1 MKPKIIIVDQND
13 NIIDYKHRESL
24 APDDIYRVSA
34 LWITNSKG
42 EILLA
47 RRHHTKTHHPNKW
60 GPAASGTVDEG
71 ETYEINMTKEVGE
84 ELGLKNV
91 PLTLGPKIKVDGM
104 YHHFTQWYTL
114 QIDKNIDEFIF
125 QKDEVEEI
133 KWFTKEE
140 LLDQLKKNPTEFL
153 PTMKT
158 YFDLFNSK

>member
-1 MKPKIIIVDQND
+1 MLFEVYLQFSCSDDLVFIDVCFALYTFQEIVGKEGVFLVRIPGGDLIN
-13 NIIDYKHRESL
+13 
-24 APDDIYRVSA
+24 
-34 LWITNSKG
+34 
-42 EILLA
+42 
-47 RRHHTKTHHPNKW
+47 
-60 GPAASGTVDEG
+60 SGTVDEG